1 MVSAGQ
7 FCGEQH
13 GRQRGAESE
22 SGGRAGW
29 VAPVGAGRA
38 MSAFFAEIK
47 RRSVI
52 RVAGLYL
59 AGVWLL
65 VQVAGTVLP
74 MLDAPAWIARTLLI
88 VLAIGFVP
96 VLVLTWAFEWTPDGL
111 VRDADATRDGSV
123 RTGKRLDRWIMVLLA
138 LALGYFAVDKFVL
151 SPAREQARMQVARDE
166 GRSEAIVAAFGD
178 QSIAVLAFRDMS
190 QARDQGYFSEGIAEQ
205 MLNLLTRV
213 QGLRVTSRASAFSF
227 AGKDVDIPTIARKLN
242 VRYVLDGSVH
252 KAGDHIRISAQL
264 IDGRSDTQ
272 LWSQTFDRPLQ
283 DIFTIQDEI
292 AATVVEQLKIE
303 LLGAVPTV
311 RKTKPEAL
319 RLYLE
324 SLAAYRQHTPA
335 SYEQSRTLARQAL
348 DIDPE
353 YVDAW
358 NMLAVVY
365 SSLADKGLIP
375 GEQGYAMAIETARKA
390 LAIDPDSADAHAELA
405 HVALSAEDD
414 QKEAARYLQQALAL
428 EPHNVYAL
436 GGAATLAKSLGR
448 LDVAVRLQQEAV
460 ERDPLMSNAFSEL
473 CLALFQSGRVDDSIV
488 QCRKALELSPN
499 RIVTHYTLATA
510 LLAKGDA
517 REALAEADA
526 EPFEPF
532 RMFGRAMAY
541 HSLGDK
547 ARSDAELAATIAKYE
562 KDAAYNIAYVEAWRG
577 NVDQAFAWL
586 DKAVEYRDSGL
597 PLIAADPMFAN
608 IKRDPRWLPFLRK
621 QGKSPEQLAAI
632 RFEVPLATTDAGK
645 SPATPAAGAARPPA
659 PMSR

>member
-1 MVSAGQ
+1 M
-7 FCGEQH
+7 
-13 GRQRGAESE
+13 
-22 SGGRAGW
+22 SG
-29 VAPVGAGRA
+29 
-38 MSAFFAEIK
+38 FLAEIK

-59 AGVWLL
+59 TGVWLL
-65 VQVAGTVLP
+65 LQIADTVLP
-74 MLDAPAWIARTLLI
+74 MLEAPGWIARTLLI
-88 VLAIGFVP
+88 VLLIGFVP
-96 VLVLTWAFEWTPDGL
+96 VIVLAWAFEWTPDGL
-111 VRDADATRDGSV
+111 VRDADATRDGATRA

-138 LALGYFAVDKFVL
+138 LALGYFAVDKFLL
-151 SPAREQARMQVARDE
+151 SPAREQARMQEARVE
-166 GRSEAIVAAFGD
+166 ARSEAIVAAFGD

-190 QARDQGYFSEGIAEQ
+190 EERDQGYFSEGIAEQ

-213 QGLRVTSRASAFSF
+213 KGLRVTSRASAFSF

-242 VRYVLDGSVH
+242 VRYVLDGSVR

-283 DIFTIQDEI
+283 DIFAIQDEI

-319 RLYLE
+319 RLYLQ
-324 SLAAYRQHTPA
+324 SLEAYRNHTPE
-335 SYEQSRTLARQAL
+335 SYEQSRALAREAL
-348 DIDPE
+348 DIDPD

-358 NMLAVVY
+358 NMLSVVY
-365 SSLADKGLIP
+365 SSLAGL
-375 GEQGYAMAIETARKA
+375 GVLSDEQGYPQAIETARKA
-390 LAIDPDSADAHAELA
+390 LAIDPNSADAYAELA
-405 HVALSAEDD
+405 QVALTAEDD
-414 QKEAARYLQQALAL
+414 QQEAARYLQKALTL
-428 EPHNVYAL
+428 EPNNTYAL
-436 GGAATLAKSLGR
+436 GGASILAKSLGR
-448 LDVAVRLQQEAV
+448 LDLAVRIQQQAV
-460 ERDPLMSNAFSEL
+460 ERDPLMANAFSEL
-473 CLALFQSGRVDDSIV
+473 CLALFQSGRVDESIV
-488 QCRKALELSPN
+488 QCRKALELSPD

-517 REALAEADA
+517 RGALAEADA

-532 RMFGRAMAY
+532 RMFGRTMAY
-541 HSLGDK
+541 HSLGDR

-577 NVDQAFAWL
+577 NVDKAFAWL

-597 PLIAADPMFAN
+597 PMIAADPMFAN
-608 IKRDPRWLPFLRK
+608 LKDDPRWLPFLRK

-632 RFEVPLATTDAGK
+632 RFDVPIEAG
-645 SPATPAAGAARPPA
+645 GDAARPPA
-659 PMSR
+659 RASR